1 MSVLLDT
8 NILLRIVD
16 RTSSQSVAARAA
28 VTRLARDGTELH
40 FYTQNPI
47 EFWAVA
53 TRPRVNRGLGLS
65 HPQADVRIDRFS
77 RRLDFIPDP
86 PDVFMRWRQLVT
98 TRDVSGKP
106 AHDAPLAATA
116 LAAGIPQIL
125 TFDSG
130 GFGRYAAD
138 GLTVIDPRSL
148 AERDTRRG
156 FPPVEPV
163 AARAGSQ
170 DNRADQSPPP
180 AAVMPEPTT
189 APRKRP
195 VVLIVRDGWGHNPR
209 ADQDAVDA
217 TVRAD
222 TPVNDRLLAEYPH
235 VQIATSGEDVGLPDG
250 VMGNSEVGHQNLG
263 AGRIVDQELMRI
275 TRAVRDGRFYE
286 NERFAAA
293 IEHARANGGVVHL
306 VGLLSDGGVHSHIDH
321 ALALVDLCRRKGVPA
336 DGLAVHA
343 ITDGRDT
350 SPTAGVQY
358 VGRMEEK
365 LESAGYPPV
374 ADVIGRFFAMDR
386 DFRWDRV
393 RQAYDLWAGRGP
405 FSPDKVG
412 ATADSVT
419 AALEAHY
426 KTPADPNAVGDEF
439 VPATRVT
446 PGDGVERIRHGGRIA
461 DGDAVIV
468 FNYRGDRPREIV
480 KAFVLPDEE
489 WAAIKGGGFDRE
501 PRPRNLYFCGMT
513 RYESGLPIEVAFE
526 KPPKMAGILGDV
538 VSSVGE
544 KQFRCAESEKHPHVT
559 YFFNDYREVPF
570 GGELQKEVPSPREVS
585 TYDQKPEMSAAG
597 VTEEVLKAIEGGEY
611 GFILVNYANGDMVG
625 HTGSL
630 EAAVRAVE
638 VVDDAVGKIT
648 EAVLE
653 RGGALVITADHGNCE
668 QMVDPD
674 TGRPH
679 TAHTTYDVD
688 LIVVDAALKN
698 SGAKLRGGGRLAD
711 VAPTVLGLMGL
722 ERPGEMTGDS
732 LLN

>member
-1 MSVLLDT
+1 MSDT
-8 NILLRIVD
+8 P
-16 RTSSQSVAARAA
+16 S
-28 VTRLARDGTELH
+28 
-40 FYTQNPI
+40 
-47 EFWAVA
+47 
-53 TRPRVNRGLGLS
+53 PR
-65 HPQADVRIDRFS
+65 
-77 RRLDFIPDP
+77 
-86 PDVFMRWRQLVT
+86 
-98 TRDVSGKP
+98 
-106 AHDAPLAATA
+106 
-116 LAAGIPQIL
+116 
-125 TFDSG
+125 
-130 GFGRYAAD
+130 
-138 GLTVIDPRSL
+138 
-148 AERDTRRG
+148 
-156 FPPVEPV
+156 
-163 AARAGSQ
+163 
-170 DNRADQSPPP
+170 
-180 AAVMPEPTT
+180 
-189 APRKRP
+189 RP

-209 ADQDAVDA
+209 ADQDAVNA
-217 TVRAD
+217 TVQAD

-235 VQIATSGEDVGLPDG
+235 VEIATSGEDVGLPDG

-275 TRAVRDGRFYE
+275 TRAVRDGRFFE
-286 NERFAAA
+286 NDRFAAA
-293 IEHARANGGVVHL
+293 IDHAEANGGVVHL

-321 ALALVDLCRRKGVPA
+321 ALALVDLCKRKGVPA

-358 VGRMEEK
+358 VGRMEDALK
-365 LESAGYPPV
+365 SHGYPPV
-374 ADVIGRFFAMDR
+374 ADVVGRFFAMDR

-393 RQAYDLWAGRGP
+393 GQAYDLWTGRGEQG
-405 FSPDKVG
+405 G
-412 ATADSVT
+412 AESVA
-419 AALEAHY
+419 AALKAHY
-426 KTPADPNAVGDEF
+426 ESPADPNAVGDEF

-446 PGDGVERIRHGGRIA
+446 FPAGTGPRRGGRIA
-461 DGDAVIV
+461 DGDAVIF

-538 VSSVGE
+538 ISAAGFE
-544 KQFRCAESEKHPHVT
+544 QFRCAESEKHPHVT

-570 GGELQKEVPSPREVS
+570 EGELQQEVPSPREVS

-597 VTEEVLKAIEGGEY
+597 VTEAVLNAITSGDY
-611 GFILVNYANGDMVG
+611 GFVLVNYANGDMVG
-625 HTGSL
+625 HTGNL
-630 EAAVRAVE
+630 EAATTAVE
-638 VVDDAVGKIT
+638 VVDAAVGRIAD
-648 EAVLE
+648 AVLE

-698 SGAKLRGGGRLAD
+698 SDTKLREGGRLAD

-722 ERPGEMTGDS
+722 GKPAEMTGDS
-732 LLN
+732 LLPV